1 MKRTDQLKGCLI
13 ESRVDGQKSTCGGK
27 YVNHS
32 PRLKAAIQRRILI
45 IFIYN
50 FRVMIKFYGRI
61 VHQAFKIKNEVKGYD
76 SHQPFRDLKTAY
88 SLVNTD
94 QQTLLYRCED
104 RTFGMVIH
112 PRKND

>member
-1 MKRTDQLKGCLI
+1 
-13 ESRVDGQKSTCGGK
+13 
-27 YVNHS
+27 
-32 PRLKAAIQRRILI
+32 
-45 IFIYN
+45 
-50 FRVMIKFYGRI
+50 MIKFYDRI
-61 VHQAFKIKNEVKGYD
+61 LHQAFKIKNEVKGYD

-104 RTFGMVIH
+104 RTFGKVIH